1 MKRVALVALFAFVIA
16 GFICA
21 QNIDQLSN
29 KPFMEKKATVTAD
42 GTIIPDQQRFGTTVL
57 KSSKPH
63 LTPWWSASN
72 DWSSTAVVDW
82 GFIWAVDTNNLPDEA
97 IDGFQFQYVTNA
109 IDTDGMTWGLF
120 FWDQATGWN
129 DALKVQEWGVIFSG
143 FPNHAL
149 SPPTWFATGWT
160 FTFDLAIGDFSGM
173 FLMDKGDENTKIND
187 GVEFGFWNFETA
199 PGSPNPP
206 VVPYWGFQLAKPDG
220 AASDGNF
227 AQSDDVYDRYDS
239 TFTYLGSF
247 WFGGYTVG
255 GTPAANATWELYAG
269 GPANNTK
276 YGGIG
281 QLTGNDAS
289 LYTAGNFA
297 VGGNAHF
304 IMRMNGMTQEASLCA
319 CLNTNQA
326 KYYAGLD
333 FFKIFPVPIPWRQV
347 MDNQQVNPTT
357 FDYATYD
364 FTNMGAKIATKS
376 IFFQG
381 IITDK
386 FNGNVLT
393 PIDGTLNYVRT
404 N

>member
-1 MKRVALVALFAFVIA
+1 MKRVALVALFAFVMA
-16 GFICA
+16 GFLCA
-21 QNIDQLSN
+21 QNIDQLSS
-29 KPFMEKKATVTAD
+29 KPFMEKKATVASD
-42 GTIIPDQQRFGTTVL
+42 GTIIPDTQRFGTTVL

-63 LTPWWSASN
+63 LTQWWSASN
-72 DWSSTAVVDW
+72 DWSSTSVVDW

-97 IDGFQFQYVTNA
+97 IDGFLFQYVTNA
-109 IDTDGMTWGLF
+109 VDTDGMTWGLL

-129 DALKVQEWGVIFSG
+129 DALKVQEWGVAFSG
-143 FPNHAL
+143 FPNHAT
-149 SPPTWFATGWT
+149 SPATWFATGWT
-160 FTFDLAIGDFSGM
+160 FTFDMAIGDLSGM

-187 GVEFGFWNFETA
+187 GVEFGFWNMETA
-199 PGSPNPP
+199 PASPNPP

-227 AQSDDVYDRYDS
+227 AQSDDVYDRFDS

-269 GPANNTK
+269 GPAANTV

-281 QLTGNDAS
+281 NLTGNDAG
-289 LYTAGNFA
+289 LYSAGNFA

-304 IMRMNGMTQEASLCA
+304 MLKLNGMSQEASLCA
-319 CLNTNQA
+319 TLKTDP

-347 MDNQQVNPTT
+347 MTPDDIGDFAT
-357 FDYATYD
+357 FD

-393 PIDGTLNYVRT
+393 PIDGSIDYVKT